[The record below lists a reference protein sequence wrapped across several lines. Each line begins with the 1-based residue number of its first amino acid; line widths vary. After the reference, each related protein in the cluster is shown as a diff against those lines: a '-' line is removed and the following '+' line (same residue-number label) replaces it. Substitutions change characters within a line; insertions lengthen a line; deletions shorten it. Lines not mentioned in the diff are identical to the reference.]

1 MAIPAAAS
9 PAVDARSLEDALY
22 RKVNWR
28 IVPLFILCF
37 LFAYLDRVNISF
49 AKLEMQSD
57 LGFSDT
63 VYGLGASLFFVGY
76 FLFEV
81 PSNVLLHKIGAR
93 VWIARIMVT
102 WGITSACMM
111 FVQSEFWFYTLRF
124 LIGVMEAGFVPG
136 VLYYFTQWYP
146 SSRRGR
152 VNGYFKSS
160 ICLCGIVGGP
170 LAGLILGHMDGAMGM
185 AGWKWLFL
193 LEGVPSILLGGV
205 VFWLLSDR
213 IEDAPWL
220 TALEKRLLA
229 QRMAEDVKP
238 AGKPSMASLLRL
250 PTTYVMSAIYLCLVM
265 ALTGLLFWMPQL
277 IRSAGVTDTLHIGW
291 LTMVPYL
298 VAVVVNLLM
307 GYSSDRSGERRWH
320 MASCALLCAG
330 GYLLCAVTA
339 GQLLPLMVG
348 LSLIMAGIIAWMPI
362 FWTIP
367 PRFLSGVAAA
377 AGIALINSLGQ
388 LGGIIAPFM
397 IGRVRD
403 LTGAATPALY
413 LLSVISLVA
422 VALILWGVPKV
433 YYSAEP
439 QPEAEP
445 DTAAS
450 LPQGVVSISRR

>member
-1 MAIPAAAS
+1 MTAETLS
-9 PAVDARSLEDALY
+9 TTQSLDDALY

-28 IVPLFILCF
+28 IIPLFIVCF

-49 AKLEMQSD
+49 AKLQMQSD
-57 LGFSDT
+57 LGFSET

-111 FVQSEFWFYTLRF
+111 FVHNEFWFYTLRF

-146 SSRRGR
+146 GNRRAR
-152 VNGYFKSS
+152 VNAYFKSS

-170 LAGLILGHMDGAMGM
+170 LAGFILGHFDGFYGL
-185 AGWKWLFL
+185 AGWQWLFL
-193 LEGVPSILLGGV
+193 LEGLPSVVLGLV
-205 VFWLLSDR
+205 VLWLLSDK

-220 TALEKRLLA
+220 SADEKQVMLA
-229 QRMAEDVKP
+229 RMASEPKTESSSTFADVWKQ
-238 AGKPSMASLLRL
+238 

-277 IRSAGVTDTLHIGW
+277 IKSAGVADTFDIGL
-291 LTMVPYL
+291 LTMIPYL
-298 VAVVVNLLM
+298 IAAAGNLLI
-307 GYSSDRSGERRWH
+307 GNSSDKRAERRWH
-320 MASCALLCAG
+320 MAGCALLTSA
-330 GYLLCAVTA
+330 GYLLCACFP

-348 LSLIMAGIIAWMPI
+348 MSMIMTGIIAWMPI

-367 PRFLSGVAAA
+367 PRFLTGLAAA

-388 LGGIIAPFM
+388 LGGVIAPFM
-397 IGRVRD
+397 VGRIKD
-403 LTGAATPALY
+403 LSGSATPALFV
-413 LLSVISLVA
+413 LSGVCVLATVLVIWA
-422 VALILWGVPKV
+422 IPAR
-433 YYSAEP
+433 YYRVN
-439 QPEAEP
+439 Q
-445 DTAAS
+445 
-450 LPQGVVSISRR
+450 

>member
-1 MAIPAAAS
+1 MAIPAAA
-9 PAVDARSLEDALY
+9 PQAADPRSLEDALY

-146 SSRRGR
+146 SSRGR

-220 TALEKRLLA
+220 TVEEKRLLA

-320 MASCALLCAG
+320 MATCALLCAG
-330 GYLLCAVTA
+330 GYLLCAITA

-433 YYSAEP
+433 YYSAEA

-445 DTAAS
+445 DASAA

>member
-1 MAIPAAAS
+1 MTAETLT
-9 PAVDARSLEDALY
+9 AVQSHAQSLDDALY

-28 IVPLFILCF
+28 IIPLFIVCF

-49 AKLEMQSD
+49 AKLQMQSD
-57 LGFSDT
+57 LGFSET

-81 PSNVLLHKIGAR
+81 PSNILLHKIGAR

-102 WGITSACMM
+102 RGITSACMM

-136 VLYYFTQWYP
+136 VLYFFTQWYP
-146 SSRRGR
+146 GNRRAR
-152 VNGYFKSS
+152 VNAYFKSS

-170 LAGLILGHMDGAMGM
+170 LAGFILGHFDGLYGM

-193 LEGVPSILLGGV
+193 LEGLPSVLLGFV
-205 VFWLLSDR
+205 VLWLLSDK

-220 TALEKRLLA
+220 SAEEKQVLLA
-229 QRMAEDVKP
+229 RMASEPKPESSSRFADVWKQ
-238 AGKPSMASLLRL
+238 

-277 IRSAGVTDTLHIGW
+277 IKSAGVADTFDIGL

-298 VAVVVNLLM
+298 IAAVGNLLI
-307 GYSSDRSGERRWH
+307 GNSSDKRGERRWH
-320 MASCALLCAG
+320 MAGCALLTAA
-330 GYLLCAVTA
+330 GYLLCAWFP

-348 LSLIMAGIIAWMPI
+348 MSMVMTGIIAWMPI

-367 PRFLSGVAAA
+367 PRFLTGLAAA

-388 LGGIIAPFM
+388 LGGVVGPFM
-397 IGRVRD
+397 VGWIKDQSGS
-403 LTGAATPALY
+403 ATPALY
-413 LLSVISLVA
+413 VLSAVCVLATALVI
-422 VALILWGVPKV
+422 WGIPAR
-433 YYSAEP
+433 YYRVKP
-439 QPEAEP
+439 
-445 DTAAS
+445 
-450 LPQGVVSISRR
+450 

>member
-1 MAIPAAAS
+1 MTAETLS
-9 PAVDARSLEDALY
+9 TTQSLDDALY

-28 IVPLFILCF
+28 IIPLFIVCF

-49 AKLEMQSD
+49 AKLQMQSD
-57 LGFSDT
+57 LGFSET

-111 FVQSEFWFYTLRF
+111 FVHNEFWFYTLRF

-146 SSRRGR
+146 GNRRAR
-152 VNGYFKSS
+152 VNAYFKSS

-170 LAGLILGHMDGAMGM
+170 LAGFILGHFDGVYGL

-193 LEGVPSILLGGV
+193 LEGLPSVVLGFV
-205 VFWLLSDR
+205 VLWLLSDK
-213 IEDAPWL
+213 IEDAHWL
-220 TALEKRLLA
+220 SGDEKKVMLE
-229 QRMAEDVKP
+229 RMASEPKPESSSSFADVWK
-238 AGKPSMASLLRL
+238 L
-250 PTTYVMSAIYLCLVM
+250 PTTYVMSVIYLCLVM

-277 IRSAGVTDTLHIGW
+277 IKSAGVADTFNIGL
-291 LTMVPYL
+291 LTMIPYL
-298 VAVVVNLLM
+298 IAAAGNLM
-307 GYSSDRSGERRWH
+307 IGYSSDKRAERRWH
-320 MASCALLCAG
+320 MAGCALLTAA
-330 GYLLCAVTA
+330 GYLLCAWFP

-348 LSLIMAGIIAWMPI
+348 MSMIMTGIIAWMPI

-367 PRFLSGVAAA
+367 PRFLTGLAAA

-388 LGGIIAPFM
+388 LGGVIAPFM
-397 IGRVRD
+397 VGRIKD
-403 LTGAATPALY
+403 LSGSATPALY
-413 LLSVISLVA
+413 VLSGVCVLATMLVI
-422 VALILWGVPKV
+422 WGIPAR
-433 YYSAEP
+433 YYRVN
-439 QPEAEP
+439 Q
-445 DTAAS
+445 
-450 LPQGVVSISRR
+450 

>member
-1 MAIPAAAS
+1 MTAETLT
-9 PAVDARSLEDALY
+9 AVQSHAQSLDDALY

-28 IVPLFILCF
+28 IIPLFIVCF

-49 AKLEMQSD
+49 AKLQMQSD
-57 LGFSDT
+57 LGFSET

-81 PSNVLLHKIGAR
+81 PSNILLHKIGAR
-93 VWIARIMVT
+93 VWIARIMVS

-136 VLYYFTQWYP
+136 VLYFFTQWYP
-146 SSRRGR
+146 GNRRAR
-152 VNGYFKSS
+152 VNAYFKSS

-170 LAGLILGHMDGAMGM
+170 LAGFILGHFDGLYGM

-193 LEGVPSILLGGV
+193 LEGLPSVLLGFV
-205 VFWLLSDR
+205 VLWLLSDK

-220 TALEKRLLA
+220 SADEKQVLLA
-229 QRMAEDVKP
+229 RMASEPKPESSSRFADVWKQ
-238 AGKPSMASLLRL
+238 

-277 IRSAGVTDTLHIGW
+277 IKSAGVADTFDIGL

-298 VAVVVNLLM
+298 IAVVGNLLI
-307 GYSSDRSGERRWH
+307 GNSSDKRGERRWH
-320 MASCALLCAG
+320 MAGCALLTAA
-330 GYLLCAVTA
+330 GYLLCAWFP

-348 LSLIMAGIIAWMPI
+348 MSMVMTGIIAWMPI

-367 PRFLSGVAAA
+367 PRFLTGLAAA

-388 LGGIIAPFM
+388 LGGVVGPFM
-397 IGRVRD
+397 VGWIKDQSGS
-403 LTGAATPALY
+403 ATPALY
-413 LLSVISLVA
+413 VLSAVCVLATALVI
-422 VALILWGVPKV
+422 WGIPAR
-433 YYSAEP
+433 YYRVKP
-439 QPEAEP
+439 
-445 DTAAS
+445 
-450 LPQGVVSISRR
+450 

>member
-1 MAIPAAAS
+1 MTAETLS
-9 PAVDARSLEDALY
+9 TTQSLDDALY

-28 IVPLFILCF
+28 IIPLFIVCF

-49 AKLEMQSD
+49 AKLQMQSD
-57 LGFSDT
+57 LGFSET

-81 PSNVLLHKIGAR
+81 PSNILLHKIGAR

-111 FVQSEFWFYTLRF
+111 FVHNEFWFYTLRF

-146 SSRRGR
+146 GNRRAR
-152 VNGYFKSS
+152 VNAYFKSS

-170 LAGLILGHMDGAMGM
+170 LAGFILGHFDGVYGL

-193 LEGVPSILLGGV
+193 LEGLPSVVLGLV
-205 VFWLLSDR
+205 VLWLLSDK

-220 TALEKRLLA
+220 SADEKQVLLA
-229 QRMAEDVKP
+229 RMASEPTPESSSTFADVWKQ
-238 AGKPSMASLLRL
+238 

-277 IRSAGVTDTLHIGW
+277 IKSAGVADTFDIGL
-291 LTMVPYL
+291 LTMIPYL
-298 VAVVVNLLM
+298 IAAAGNLLI
-307 GYSSDRSGERRWH
+307 GNSSDKRAERRWH
-320 MASCALLCAG
+320 MAGCALLTAA
-330 GYLLCAVTA
+330 GYLLCALFP

-348 LSLIMAGIIAWMPI
+348 MSMIMTGIIAWMPI

-367 PRFLSGVAAA
+367 PRFLTGLAAA

-388 LGGIIAPFM
+388 LGGVIAPFM
-397 IGRVRD
+397 VGRIKD
-403 LTGAATPALY
+403 LSGSATPALFV
-413 LLSVISLVA
+413 LSGVCVLATVLVI
-422 VALILWGVPKV
+422 WGIPAR
-433 YYSAEP
+433 YYRVN
-439 QPEAEP
+439 Q
-445 DTAAS
+445 
-450 LPQGVVSISRR
+450 

>member
-1 MAIPAAAS
+1 MTAETLSTVQTSAQ
-9 PAVDARSLEDALY
+9 SLDDALY

-28 IVPLFILCF
+28 IIPLFIVCF

-49 AKLEMQSD
+49 AKLQMQSD
-57 LGFSDT
+57 LGFSET

-81 PSNVLLHKIGAR
+81 PSNILLHKIGAR

-136 VLYYFTQWYP
+136 VLYFFTQWYP
-146 SSRRGR
+146 GNRRAR
-152 VNGYFKSS
+152 VNAYFKSS

-170 LAGLILGHMDGAMGM
+170 LAGFILGHFDGLYGM

-193 LEGVPSILLGGV
+193 LEGLPSVLLGFV
-205 VFWLLSDR
+205 VLWLLSDK

-220 TALEKRLLA
+220 SADEKQVLLA
-229 QRMAEDVKP
+229 RMASEPKPESSSRFADVWKQ
-238 AGKPSMASLLRL
+238 

-277 IRSAGVTDTLHIGW
+277 IKSAGVADTFDIGL

-298 VAVVVNLLM
+298 IAAVGNLLI
-307 GYSSDRSGERRWH
+307 GNSSDKRGERRWH
-320 MASCALLCAG
+320 MAGCALLTAA
-330 GYLLCAVTA
+330 GYLLCAWFP

-348 LSLIMAGIIAWMPI
+348 MSMVMTGIIAWMPI

-367 PRFLSGVAAA
+367 PRFLTGLAAA

-388 LGGIIAPFM
+388 LGGVVGPFM
-397 IGRVRD
+397 VGWIKDQSGS
-403 LTGAATPALY
+403 ATPALY
-413 LLSVISLVA
+413 VLSAVCVLATALVI
-422 VALILWGVPKV
+422 WGIPAR
-433 YYSAEP
+433 YYRVKP
-439 QPEAEP
+439 
-445 DTAAS
+445 
-450 LPQGVVSISRR
+450 

>member
-1 MAIPAAAS
+1 MTAETLT
-9 PAVDARSLEDALY
+9 AVQSHAQSLDDALY

-28 IVPLFILCF
+28 IIPLFIVCF

-49 AKLEMQSD
+49 AKLQMQSD
-57 LGFSDT
+57 LGFSET

-81 PSNVLLHKIGAR
+81 PSNILLHKIGAR

-136 VLYYFTQWYP
+136 VLYFFTQWYP
-146 SSRRGR
+146 GNRRAR
-152 VNGYFKSS
+152 VNAYFKSS

-170 LAGLILGHMDGAMGM
+170 LAGFILGHFDGLYGM

-193 LEGVPSILLGGV
+193 LEGLPSVLLGFV
-205 VFWLLSDR
+205 VLWLLSDK

-220 TALEKRLLA
+220 SAEEKQVLLA
-229 QRMAEDVKP
+229 RMASEPKPESSSRFADVWKQ
-238 AGKPSMASLLRL
+238 

-277 IRSAGVTDTLHIGW
+277 IKSAGVADTFDIGL

-298 VAVVVNLLM
+298 IAAVGNLLI
-307 GYSSDRSGERRWH
+307 GNSSDKRGERRWH
-320 MASCALLCAG
+320 MAGCALLTAA
-330 GYLLCAVTA
+330 GYLLCAWFP

-348 LSLIMAGIIAWMPI
+348 MSMVMTGIIAWMPI

-367 PRFLSGVAAA
+367 PRFLTGLAAA

-388 LGGIIAPFM
+388 LGGVVGPFM
-397 IGRVRD
+397 VGWIKDQSGS
-403 LTGAATPALY
+403 ATPALY
-413 LLSVISLVA
+413 VLSAVCVLATALVI
-422 VALILWGVPKV
+422 WGIPAR
-433 YYSAEP
+433 YYRVKP
-439 QPEAEP
+439 
-445 DTAAS
+445 
-450 LPQGVVSISRR
+450 

>member
-1 MAIPAAAS
+1 MTAETLS
-9 PAVDARSLEDALY
+9 TTQSLDDTLY

-28 IVPLFILCF
+28 IIPLFIVCF

-49 AKLEMQSD
+49 AKLQMQSD
-57 LGFSDT
+57 LGFSET

-111 FVQSEFWFYTLRF
+111 FVHNEFWFYTLRF

-146 SSRRGR
+146 GNRRAR
-152 VNGYFKSS
+152 VNAYFKSS

-170 LAGLILGHMDGAMGM
+170 LAGFILGHFDGVYGL

-193 LEGVPSILLGGV
+193 LEGLPSVVLGFV
-205 VFWLLSDR
+205 VLWLLSDK
-213 IEDAPWL
+213 IEDAHWL
-220 TALEKRLLA
+220 SADEKKVMLE
-229 QRMAEDVKP
+229 RMASEPKPESSSSFADVWK
-238 AGKPSMASLLRL
+238 L
-250 PTTYVMSAIYLCLVM
+250 PTTYVMSVIYLCLVM

-277 IRSAGVTDTLHIGW
+277 IKSAGVADTFDIGL
-291 LTMVPYL
+291 LTMIPYL
-298 VAVVVNLLM
+298 IAAAGNLM
-307 GYSSDRSGERRWH
+307 IGYSSDKRAERRWH
-320 MASCALLCAG
+320 MAGCALLTAA
-330 GYLLCAVTA
+330 GYLLCAWFP

-348 LSLIMAGIIAWMPI
+348 MSMIMTGIIAWMPI

-367 PRFLSGVAAA
+367 PRFLTGLAAA

-388 LGGIIAPFM
+388 LGGVIAPFM
-397 IGRVRD
+397 VGRIKD
-403 LTGAATPALY
+403 LSGSATPALY
-413 LLSVISLVA
+413 VLSGVCVLATMLVI
-422 VALILWGVPKV
+422 WGIPAR
-433 YYSAEP
+433 YYRVN
-439 QPEAEP
+439 Q
-445 DTAAS
+445 
-450 LPQGVVSISRR
+450 

>member
-28 IVPLFILCF
+28 IIPLFILCF

-220 TALEKRLLA
+220 TAEEKRLLA

-238 AGKPSMASLLRL
+238 AGKPSMATLLRL

-330 GYLLCAVTA
+330 GYLLCAITA

-445 DTAAS
+445 DTAAP

>member
-1 MAIPAAAS
+1 MTAETLT
-9 PAVDARSLEDALY
+9 AVQSHAQSLDDALY

-28 IVPLFILCF
+28 IIPLFIVCF

-49 AKLEMQSD
+49 AKLQMQSD
-57 LGFSDT
+57 LGFSET

-81 PSNVLLHKIGAR
+81 PSNILLHKIGAR

-136 VLYYFTQWYP
+136 VLYFFTQWYP
-146 SSRRGR
+146 GNRRAR
-152 VNGYFKSS
+152 VNAYFKSS

-170 LAGLILGHMDGAMGM
+170 LAGFILGHFDGLYGM

-193 LEGVPSILLGGV
+193 LEGLPSVLLGFV
-205 VFWLLSDR
+205 VLWLLSDK

-220 TALEKRLLA
+220 SADEKQVLLA
-229 QRMAEDVKP
+229 RMASEPKPESSSRFADVWKQ
-238 AGKPSMASLLRL
+238 

-277 IRSAGVTDTLHIGW
+277 IRSAGVADTFDIGL

-298 VAVVVNLLM
+298 IAAVGNLLI
-307 GYSSDRSGERRWH
+307 GNSSDKRGERRWH
-320 MASCALLCAG
+320 MAGCALLTAA
-330 GYLLCAVTA
+330 GYLLCAWFP

-348 LSLIMAGIIAWMPI
+348 MSMVMTGIIAWMPI

-367 PRFLSGVAAA
+367 PRFLTGLAAA

-388 LGGIIAPFM
+388 LGGVVGPFM
-397 IGRVRD
+397 VGWIKDQSGS
-403 LTGAATPALY
+403 ATPALY
-413 LLSVISLVA
+413 VLSAVCVLATALVI
-422 VALILWGVPKV
+422 WGIPAR
-433 YYSAEP
+433 YYRVKP
-439 QPEAEP
+439 
-445 DTAAS
+445 
-450 LPQGVVSISRR
+450 

>member
-220 TALEKRLLA
+220 TAEEKRLLA

-320 MASCALLCAG
+320 MATCALLCAG

-413 LLSVISLVA
+413 LLSVISLAA

-445 DTAAS
+445 DTAAP
-450 LPQGVVSISRR
+450 LPQSVVSISRR

>member
-1 MAIPAAAS
+1 MTAETLT
-9 PAVDARSLEDALY
+9 AVQSHAQSLDDALY

-28 IVPLFILCF
+28 IIPLFIVCF

-49 AKLEMQSD
+49 AKLQMQSD
-57 LGFSDT
+57 LGFSET

-81 PSNVLLHKIGAR
+81 PSNILLHKIGAR

-136 VLYYFTQWYP
+136 VLYFFTQWYP
-146 SSRRGR
+146 GNRRAR
-152 VNGYFKSS
+152 VNAYFKSS

-170 LAGLILGHMDGAMGM
+170 LAGFILGHFDGLYGM

-193 LEGVPSILLGGV
+193 LEGLPSVLLGFV
-205 VFWLLSDR
+205 VLWLLSDK

-220 TALEKRLLA
+220 SAEEKQVLLA
-229 QRMAEDVKP
+229 RMASEPKP
-238 AGKPSMASLLRL
+238 ESSSRFADIWKQ

-277 IRSAGVTDTLHIGW
+277 IKSAGVADTFDIGL

-298 VAVVVNLLM
+298 IAAVGNLLI
-307 GYSSDRSGERRWH
+307 GSSSDKYGERRWH
-320 MASCALLCAG
+320 MAGCALLTAA
-330 GYLLCAVTA
+330 GYLLCAWFP

-348 LSLIMAGIIAWMPI
+348 MSMVMTGIIAWMPI

-367 PRFLSGVAAA
+367 PRFLTGLAAA

-388 LGGIIAPFM
+388 LGGVVGPFM
-397 IGRVRD
+397 VGWIKDQSGS
-403 LTGAATPALY
+403 ATPALY
-413 LLSVISLVA
+413 VLSAVCVLATALVI
-422 VALILWGVPKV
+422 WGIPAR
-433 YYSAEP
+433 YYRVKP
-439 QPEAEP
+439 
-445 DTAAS
+445 
-450 LPQGVVSISRR
+450 

>member
-1 MAIPAAAS
+1 MATQTAALSAATGELS
-9 PAVDARSLEDALY
+9 EDALY

-81 PSNVLLHKIGAR
+81 PSNLLLHRVGAR
-93 VWIARIMVT
+93 LWIARIMIT

-111 FVQSEFWFYTLRF
+111 LVQSEFWFYTLRF

-136 VLYYFTQWYP
+136 VLYFFTQWYP
-146 SSRRGR
+146 ATRRAR
-152 VNGYFKSS
+152 VNSYFKSS
-160 ICLCGIVGGP
+160 ICLCGVVGGP
-170 LAGLILGHMDGAMGM
+170 LAGLILGSLDGAYGL

-193 LEGVPSILLGGV
+193 LEAIPSIILGFV
-205 VFWLLSDR
+205 VLWFVSDR
-213 IEDAPWL
+213 IEQAKWL
-220 TALEKRLLA
+220 SPAQKALMLQRLS
-229 QRMAEDVKP
+229 QETSTP
-238 AGKPSMASLLRL
+238 ASHSLSGLWKH

-277 IRSAGVTDTLHIGW
+277 IRSAGVADSLHIGL
-291 LTMVPYL
+291 LTTLPYIGAAAFN
-298 VAVVVNLLM
+298 VLM
-307 GYSSDRSGERRWH
+307 GISSDRHGERRWH
-320 MASCALLCAG
+320 MASCAM
-330 GYLLCAVTA
+330 LCAVGYLVCAAFA
-339 GQLLPLMVG
+339 GQLLPLMLG
-348 LSLIMAGIIAWMPI
+348 LSLIMAGLIAWMPI

-367 PRFLSGVAAA
+367 PRFLSGLAAA

-388 LGGIIAPFM
+388 LGGVIAPYL
-397 IGRVRD
+397 IGRIKD

-413 LLSVISLVA
+413 VLSIISLLA
-422 VALILWGVPKV
+422 VALILWGVPRR
-433 YYSAEP
+433 YYAREG
-439 QPEAEP
+439 AT
-445 DTAAS
+445 D
-450 LPQGVVSISRR
+450 

>member
-1 MAIPAAAS
+1 MTAETLS
-9 PAVDARSLEDALY
+9 TTQSLDDALY

-28 IVPLFILCF
+28 IIPLFIVCF

-49 AKLEMQSD
+49 AKLQMQSD
-57 LGFSDT
+57 LGFSET

-111 FVQSEFWFYTLRF
+111 FVHNEFWFYTLRF

-146 SSRRGR
+146 GNRRAR
-152 VNGYFKSS
+152 VNAYFKSS

-170 LAGLILGHMDGAMGM
+170 LAGFILGHFDGVYGL

-193 LEGVPSILLGGV
+193 LEGLPSVVLGLV
-205 VFWLLSDR
+205 VLWLLSDK

-220 TALEKRLLA
+220 SAEEKKVMLA
-229 QRMAEDVKP
+229 RMASEPKPESSSTFADVWK
-238 AGKPSMASLLRL
+238 L

-277 IRSAGVTDTLHIGW
+277 IKSAGVADTFDIGL
-291 LTMVPYL
+291 LTMIPYL
-298 VAVVVNLLM
+298 IAAAGNLVI
-307 GYSSDRSGERRWH
+307 GYSSDKRAERRWH
-320 MASCALLCAG
+320 MAGCALLTAA
-330 GYLLCAVTA
+330 GYLLCAGFP
-339 GQLLPLMVG
+339 GQLVPLMVG
-348 LSLIMAGIIAWMPI
+348 MSMIMTGIIAWMPI

-367 PRFLSGVAAA
+367 PRFLTGLAAA

-388 LGGIIAPFM
+388 LGGVIAPFM
-397 IGRVRD
+397 VGRIKD
-403 LTGAATPALY
+403 LSGSATPALY
-413 LLSVISLVA
+413 VLSGVCVLATVLVI
-422 VALILWGVPKV
+422 WGIPAR
-433 YYSAEP
+433 YYRVN
-439 QPEAEP
+439 Q
-445 DTAAS
+445 
-450 LPQGVVSISRR
+450 